1 MTKNDRSLGP
11 HAALAQVWGLA
22 GLGPE
27 SLRWAGI
34 DGRDPVLP
42 STYRVG
48 TAAAATIG
56 ATALAASELWLL
68 RGGSRQDVHV
78 NMDHAAAEFQS
89 ERLLRVDGRPARR
102 SWDRVTGAYRC
113 GDGRW
118 VRIHAVFPHHRDGV
132 LGLLEC
138 EHTKE
143 AVAAALREWEA
154 ERFEAAAGDRGLI
167 AAMMRSPA
175 EWRVHPQGRT
185 VAALPPIELERIGDA
200 PPETLP
206 SADRP
211 LTGVR
216 VLDLTRIIAGPVCG
230 RALTA
235 HGADVLRITA
245 PHLPFV
251 ETLMM
256 DNGRGKL
263 SAHVDL
269 RTRRGAD
276 TLRGL
281 VRSAHVFIQGYRPRS
296 MEKLGF
302 GAEEVAAIRPGI
314 VYVSLSAYGHRGPWR
329 ERRGYDS
336 IVQTASGIGFEEGRA
351 AGGEGPRLLPCRALD
366 HASGFLMAL
375 GAIAG
380 LVRRATEGGSWHVR
394 VSLAQTGR
402 WIESLGRT
410 GHGLDLPA
418 PTVPESCLETTG
430 SGFGRLTAVR
440 HSAQMSA
447 TPAAWARPSTP
458 LGTHPPAWPEV
469 RFQTS

>member
-1 MTKNDRSLGP
+1 MIGDDRSLGP
-11 HAALAQVWGLA
+11 HAALAQLWGLV

-27 SLRWAGI
+27 SLRWVAI
-34 DGRDPVLP
+34 DGRDPALP

-48 TAAAATIG
+48 TAAVSTIA

-68 RGGSRQDVHV
+68 RGGSRQDVQV
-78 NMDHAAAEFQS
+78 NMDHAAAEFRS
-89 ERLLRVDGRPARR
+89 ERLLRVDGLPAHR

-118 VRIHAVFPHHRDGV
+118 ARIHAIFPHHRDGV
-132 LGLLEC
+132 LRLLEC
-138 EHTKE
+138 EPTKE
-143 AVAAALREWEA
+143 AVAAALRDWEA
-154 ERFEAAAGDRGLI
+154 ERFEAAGGERGLI

-175 EWRVHPQGRT
+175 EWRAHPQGSA
-185 VAALPPIELERIGDA
+185 VAELPPFELERIGDA

-206 SADRP
+206 ASDRP

-230 RALTA
+230 RALAA

-251 ETLMM
+251 ETLVM

-281 VRSAHVFIQGYRPRS
+281 VRSAHLFVQGYRPRS
-296 MEKLGF
+296 IAKLGF
-302 GAEEVAAIRPGI
+302 GAEEVAAMRPGI
-314 VYVSLSAYGHRGPWR
+314 VYVSLSAYGYRGPWR

-351 AGGEGPRLLPCRALD
+351 AGSEGPRLLPCRALD

-418 PTVPESCLETTG
+418 PTVPESCLETTD
-430 SGFGRLTAVR
+430 SGFGRLTAVS
-440 HSAQMSA
+440 HAAQMSA
-447 TPAAWARPSTP
+447 DPRRLDTPPRLLSAPIRRS
-458 LGTHPPAWPEV
+458 G
-469 RFQTS
+469 RK